1 VGETVMW
8 TASARR
14 STRETARGGEDTG
27 DGVRGEDRRDGL
39 EPAQAAIRAGA
50 HVDVVDPAEKVG
62 SARGSPGSA
71 CPRHDCRTQRGADT
85 AASAGRADA
94 PAPRPG
100 LRWADL
106 LRRVYDIDMRT
117 CPNCGQGRLEPIAT
131 ILDPDAIARILAAM
145 ALQPRAPPG

>member
-1 VGETVMW
+1 M
-8 TASARR
+8 
-14 STRETARGGEDTG
+14 TRPDA
-27 DGVRGEDRRDGL
+27 
-39 EPAQAAIRAGA
+39 
-50 HVDVVDPAEKVG
+50 
-62 SARGSPGSA
+62 
-71 CPRHDCRTQRGADT
+71 

-106 LRRVYDIDMRT
+106 LRRIYDIDMHT